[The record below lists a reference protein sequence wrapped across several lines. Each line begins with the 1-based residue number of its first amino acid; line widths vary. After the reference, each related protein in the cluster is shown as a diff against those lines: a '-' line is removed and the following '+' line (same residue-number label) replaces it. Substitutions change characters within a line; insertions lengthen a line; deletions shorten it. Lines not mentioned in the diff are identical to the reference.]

1 VKRIYNA
8 SKQNKKRNFFRSFI
22 FFSYLSVQWNKN
34 PYFNLGLTIGYF
46 WVTLLV
52 MFILY
57 FFIYEV
63 ASALEK
69 RSQANAKKV
78 SNLIGIS
85 SSTMTNLVIN
95 MSKNHQTAISS
106 SSSPRPSKKKKKQS
120 GPSVQSSPSKRRTSI
135 EDDPGSSVVN
145 NNNNNNNT
153 NQNGP
158 DMTNRSSSNET
169 SGEHTPISV
178 VAPNISNI
186 LALSKVGI
194 ESSKQL
200 DENRTLLPNIQN
212 KDSIATSTT
221 AAHKKSS
228 GSSSKA
234 RKALRT
240 ITVIMGA
247 FVLCWT
253 PVSI

>member
-1 VKRIYNA
+1 MIY
-8 SKQNKKRNFFRSFI
+8 
-22 FFSYLSVQWNKN
+22 YTL
-34 PYFNLGLTIGYF
+34 YLGLTIGYF

-69 RSQANAKKV
+69 RSRANAKKV

-95 MSKNHQTAISS
+95 MSKNHQVPGTEISS
-106 SSSPRPSKKKKKQS
+106 SKKKKQQQQQS
-120 GPSVQSSPSKRRTSI
+120 QSIPSSPSKRLPSI
-135 EDDPGSSVVN
+135 DDDPGSSIIN
-145 NNNNNNNT
+145 NNANT
-153 NQNGP
+153 NQNGA
-158 DMTNRSSSNET
+158 DNRNRSSSNDT
-169 SGEHTPISV
+169 SDEHTPIGV
-178 VAPNISNI
+178 VAPNITNI
-186 LALSKVGI
+186 LTLTKVGI
-194 ESSKQL
+194 DSNKQL
-200 DENRTLLPNIQN
+200 DENRTLLPNTQN
-212 KDSIATSTT
+212 KNSITVTT
-221 AAHKKSS
+221 TTNQKSS
-228 GSSSKA
+228 GRSASGGSSSKA

-253 PVSI
+253 PVSIYN

>member
-1 VKRIYNA
+1 
-8 SKQNKKRNFFRSFI
+8 
-22 FFSYLSVQWNKN
+22 
-34 PYFNLGLTIGYF
+34 
-46 WVTLLV
+46 

-95 MSKNHQTAISS
+95 MSKNHQAPETVISS
-106 SSSPRPSKKKKKQS
+106 SKKKKKQS
-120 GPSVQSSPSKRRTSI
+120 AQSFQSSPSKRRTSI
-135 EDDPGSSVVN
+135 DDDEPASSVN
-145 NNNNNNNT
+145 NNQNNT
-153 NQNGP
+153 NTTQNGP
-158 DMTNRSSSNET
+158 DMTNRSSSNDT
-169 SGEHTPISV
+169 SGEHTPIGN
-178 VAPNISNI
+178 VAPNLTNL
-186 LALSKVGI
+186 LALSKAGI
-194 ESSKQL
+194 DGNKQL

-212 KDSIATSTT
+212 KDSITAST
-221 AAHKKSS
+221 AVRKKSA
-228 GSSSKA
+228 GSSNKA

-247 FVLCWT
+247 FVSLLDT
-253 PVSI
+253 G

>member
-1 VKRIYNA
+1 
-8 SKQNKKRNFFRSFI
+8 
-22 FFSYLSVQWNKN
+22 
-34 PYFNLGLTIGYF
+34 
-46 WVTLLV
+46 

-85 SSTMTNLVIN
+85 SSAMTNLVIN
-95 MSKNHQTAISS
+95 MSKNHQVPETEISS
-106 SSSPRPSKKKKKQS
+106 SKKKKQQQQQQQQQS
-120 GPSVQSSPSKRRTSI
+120 QSIPSSPSKRRPSI
-135 EDDPGSSVVN
+135 DDDPGSSIIN
-145 NNNNNNNT
+145 NNTTT
-153 NQNGP
+153 NQNGA
-158 DMTNRSSSNET
+158 DNRNRSSSNDT
-169 SGEHTPISV
+169 SDEHIPIGV
-178 VAPNISNI
+178 VAPNITNI
-186 LALSKVGI
+186 LTLTKVGI
-194 ESSKQL
+194 DSNKQL
-200 DENRTLLPNIQN
+200 DENRTLLPNTQN
-212 KDSIATSTT
+212 KNSITVTT
-221 AAHKKSS
+221 TTNQKSS
-228 GSSSKA
+228 GRSASGGSSSKA

>member
-1 VKRIYNA
+1 
-8 SKQNKKRNFFRSFI
+8 
-22 FFSYLSVQWNKN
+22 
-34 PYFNLGLTIGYF
+34 
-46 WVTLLV
+46 

-85 SSTMTNLVIN
+85 SSAMTNLVIN
-95 MSKNHQTAISS
+95 MSKNHQTTSPSS
-106 SSSPRPSKKKKKQS
+106 QKSKKKKKQS
-120 GPSVQSSPSKRRTSI
+120 AQSVQSSPSKRRTSI

-145 NNNNNNNT
+145 NNNNNNNNTNT

-158 DMTNRSSSNET
+158 DTTNRSSSNET

-186 LALSKVGI
+186 LALSKVGMDGN
-194 ESSKQL
+194 KQL
-200 DENRTLLPNIQN
+200 DENRTLLPNTQN
-212 KDSIATSTT
+212 KNSTT
-221 AAHKKSS
+221 ASSISAALKKSS
-228 GSSSKA
+228 GSSNKA

-253 PVSI
+253 PVSILSFIII

>member
-1 VKRIYNA
+1 MTY
-8 SKQNKKRNFFRSFI
+8 
-22 FFSYLSVQWNKN
+22 YTL
-34 PYFNLGLTIGYF
+34 YLGLTIGYF

-95 MSKNHQTAISS
+95 MSKNHEAPQTDVSS
-106 SSSPRPSKKKKKQS
+106 SKKKKQQQS
-120 GPSVQSSPSKRRTSI
+120 QSIQSSPSKKRPSI
-135 EDDPGSSVVN
+135 DDDPGSSIIN
-145 NNNNNNNT
+145 NNTTT
-153 NQNGP
+153 NQNGA
-158 DMTNRSSSNET
+158 DNTNRSSSNET
-169 SGEHTPISV
+169 SGEHTPIGVV
-178 VAPNISNI
+178 VAPNITN
-186 LALSKVGI
+186 LLTLTKVGI
-194 ESSKQL
+194 DSNKQL
-200 DENRTLLPNIQN
+200 DENRILLPNTQN
-212 KDSIATSTT
+212 KNSIMATIKTNQ
-221 AAHKKSS
+221 KSS
-228 GSSSKA
+228 GRSATGGSSSKA

-253 PVSI
+253 PVSVYLQLMIMIIKYLSYLIIKKMSHRISFKIT